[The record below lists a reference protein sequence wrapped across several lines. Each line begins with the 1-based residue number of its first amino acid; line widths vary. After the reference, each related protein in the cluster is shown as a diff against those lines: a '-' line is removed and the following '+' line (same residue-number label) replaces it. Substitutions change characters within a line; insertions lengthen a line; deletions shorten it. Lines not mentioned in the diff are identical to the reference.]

1 MDGMAEPKPFKN
13 YSAEMMAA
21 HQTQVREAVE
31 RIGHPICGDPIP
43 GGICQMSKQH
53 SGRHA

>member
-1 MDGMAEPKPFKN
+1 MAEPKPFKN